1 MVTPARAS
9 ASATPGAALPERED
23 GEQSDRLRI
32 VPDDE
37 ISPEIIN
44 RISLDDLEERRL
56 RANGR

>member
-9 ASATPGAALPERED
+9 ASAKPGAALPERED

>member
-1 MVTPARAS
+1 MVTPAKAS
-9 ASATPGAALPERED
+9 ASAEPGAALPERED

-32 VPDDE
+32 VPDGE
-37 ISPEIIN
+37 LSPEVIN